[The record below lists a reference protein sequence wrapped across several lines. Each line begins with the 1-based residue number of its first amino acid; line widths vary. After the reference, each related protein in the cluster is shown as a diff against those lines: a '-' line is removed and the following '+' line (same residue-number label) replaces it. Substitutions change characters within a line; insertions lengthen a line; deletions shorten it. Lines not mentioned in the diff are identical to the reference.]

1 MIRLLL
7 FSFFFCFTY
16 STMAQNE
23 NHWQQIRNK
32 TAKELQA
39 LVDQLK
45 GVAGVAVLDL
55 KDREKVGV
63 NTDLVFAQGS
73 SIKIPILMEVFK
85 QANEGKFKLSDVR
98 TVQKT
103 DQIGGSGVLHVLEA
117 GSVQMTIRDLATLMM
132 VLSDNTATNML
143 IDLVGM
149 ENINRTL
156 LGLGFTKTK
165 VQRKMIQP
173 QESAKGNE
181 NISSPDEAL
190 LILEMLY
197 QGKFISPQIS
207 EEIMVIL
214 KKRGEYDS
222 SDLKAGLPPH
232 VSVALKDGAVS
243 GVSTEWMIVLLP
255 ERPFAIVFME
265 NYELDDESVPVMKA
279 ISKLMYEYFWRK
291 GNVTKYG
298 VFVNPSLLKKD

>member
-1 MIRLLL
+1 
-7 FSFFFCFTY
+7 
-16 STMAQNE
+16 MAQNE

-181 NISSPDEAL
+181 NISSPNEAL